1 MRALADEQAAIVQR
15 LAQRATK
22 PHPEFASPLYV
33 QNLQRTV
40 RSLAAALVREI
51 EGKAELA
58 ALLAAREAGP

>member
-1 MRALADEQAAIVQR
+1 MRALADEQAALVRQI
-15 LAQRATK
+15 AARATK

-33 QNLQRTV
+33 SNLQRTV
-40 RSLAAALVREI
+40 RTLADALCREI